1 MQTARLTDPM
11 NGEAKMEFRGHD
23 NVVEVVAF
31 APVAA
36 YAAIRELGGLPVGQ
50 DVLLIARFF
59 DTLHRIKTERSGQE
73 HILLLDQETRRSRYG
88 IATPGN

>member
-59 DTLHRIKTERSGQE
+59 DKRVCERLSG
-73 HILLLDQETRRSRYG
+73 RSVSV
-88 IATPGN
+88 N